1 MTGWWRAG
9 FARAAGRAGA
19 ASFDAGQH
27 GLTHQL
33 TLMAPPGASLPF
45 DLAR

>member
-1 MTGWWRAG
+1 MTGWRRVGLRADG
-9 FARAAGRAGA
+9 WSRRRP
-19 ASFDAGQH
+19 ASPWDS
-27 GLTHQL
+27 GLLYEL